1 MRMRSPLTL
10 LLIALLLSGAIVVAV
25 ALLPAWRRAVL
36 GALPARLYVAID
48 AMRGGFEVDHSL
60 RISMPDGVG
69 LAGSLY
75 LPNDRTSPLATVLV
89 RSPYGRL
96 DYAESYWAG
105 IFFARHGYAVLVQD
119 LRGTGDS
126 GGELIPWR
134 DADSDGVATLDWI
147 RSQPWSNG
155 KVGTFGC
162 SALGETQL
170 VLARRNHPAHA
181 AMIPS
186 GAGGAIGDLGGS
198 HGYFGLY
205 EGGVFELASGFGWFS
220 VHGAKSPDAP
230 PPGKFD
236 TAATLAKLPVA
247 DLVRSVRGAPT
258 GYDDFLATP
267 PGDAAWRDWGY
278 LDDDDRIQVPAFLIN
293 TWNDQT
299 VADSLLIAEHI
310 RSHDPQAARHLRVLI
325 APGRH
330 CAHDR
335 AVDDDGEAMPLDDWY
350 LAWFD
355 YWLRGKGDGLASL
368 PMYQYFMVGEN
379 RWHAAQRWPPENST
393 PARWYLRSGG
403 KANSRE
409 GDGVLSL
416 SPAAEQVSDSFVYDP
431 LHPVPSRGGPIC
443 CTGNPQEPVGAVDQA
458 DVEKRDD
465 VLVYTSAPL
474 NQQLRIAGTVRAT
487 LSVSSDAPDTDLVAR
502 LVDVAPDGRALNI
515 QEGAL
520 RLRYRDGLP
529 AKLMEPGERYTV
541 TVSLRSIA
549 YRIAPGHRLRLDVTS
564 SSFPRLERNLNTGA
578 DVHTETQARKA
589 GNRLHHGPAG
599 ESFVEFD
606 VLPEGA

>member
-1 MRMRSPLTL
+1 MGRPLTL
-10 LLIALLLSGAIVVAV
+10 FWIALLVVAV
-25 ALLPAWRRAVL
+25 TGAAVALVPSWRRAVL
-36 GALPARLYVAID
+36 HALPPRVYVWLGAL
-48 AMRGGFEVDHSL
+48 RGGFEVDHSL
-60 RISMPDGVG
+60 HINMPDGTR

-75 LPNDRTSPLATVLV
+75 LPKDRSVPLAAVLV

-96 DYAESYWAG
+96 DYVESYEAG

-134 DADSDGVATLDWI
+134 SAESDGVATLDWI

-186 GAGGAIGDLGGS
+186 GAGGAIGSLGGS

-220 VHGAKSPDAP
+220 IHGAKSPDAP

-236 TAATLAKLPVA
+236 AAATLARLPVSG
-247 DLVRSVRGAPT
+247 LVKTVRGAPT

-267 PGDAAWRDWGY
+267 PGDAAWQEWGY
-278 LDDDDRIQVPAFLIN
+278 LTDQDRIHVPALLIN

-310 RSHDPQAARHLRVLI
+310 RITSPQDARDLRVLI

-330 CAHDR
+330 CAHEE
-335 AVDDDGEAMPLDDWY
+335 AVDHSGEALPLSDWY

-355 YWLRGKGDGLASL
+355 YWLRGRGEGLASL
-368 PMYQYFMVGEN
+368 PTYQYFMVGEN
-379 RWHAAQRWPPENST
+379 RWHGARQWPPENST
-393 PARWYLRSGG
+393 PSRWYLGSGG

-416 SPAAEQVSDSFVYDP
+416 SPSPVENTDSFVYDP

-443 CTGNPQEPVGAVDQA
+443 CTGDPAEPVGAVDQA
-458 DVEKRDD
+458 EVEQRDD

-474 NQQLRIAGTVRAT
+474 EQELRIAGTVRAT
-487 LSVSSDAPDTDLVAR
+487 LSFSSDAPDTDLVAR

-529 AKLMEPGERYTV
+529 EKLMQPGERYSV
-541 TVSLRSIA
+541 VVSLRSIA

-564 SSFPRLERNLNTGA
+564 SSFPRLERNLNTGGV
-578 DVHTETQARKA
+578 VHGETRPRKA
-589 GNRLHHGPAG
+589 TNRLHHGPAG
-599 ESFVEFD
+599 ESFLEFGL
-606 VLPEGA
+606 LPAGA